1 MKNLGTAGRRAG
13 YLSQASG
20 RWGDQLGAGDEM
32 AKAGQRPS
40 GRLITPAVMLTV
52 RQWHTYIGAFVAP
65 SVLFF
70 AFTGSLQ
77 LFSLHEAHG
86 AYTPPPIV
94 EALSRVHKDQVL
106 REKPEP
112 AASGGQAEDGH
123 DHGGGHHHH
132 AGAAKGPP
140 APPPWPVMAL
150 KWLFLAVAI
159 GLMTSTLLGLWMALT
174 YSRRKAVVLAL
185 FAAGVVLPVLLV
197 VL

>member
-1 MKNLGTAGRRAG
+1 
-13 YLSQASG
+13 
-20 RWGDQLGAGDEM
+20 M
-32 AKAGQRPS
+32 AKAAQRS
-40 GRLITPAVMLTV
+40 GARMASPATMMMV
-52 RQWHTYIGAFVAP
+52 RQWHTYIGAFIAP

-86 AYTPPPIV
+86 SYTPPPIV

-106 REKPEP
+106 REKP
-112 AASGGQAEDGH
+112 AAKGGDAGDEH
-123 DHGGGHHHH
+123 DHDGGHHHHH
-132 AGAAKGPP
+132 AGAAEGPP
-140 APPPWPVMAL
+140 TSPPWSVTAL

-159 GLMTSTLLGLWMALT
+159 GLITSTLLGLWMALT
-174 YSRRKAVVLAL
+174 LSRRKAVVLAL

>member
-1 MKNLGTAGRRAG
+1 
-13 YLSQASG
+13 
-20 RWGDQLGAGDEM
+20 M
-32 AKAGQRPS
+32 AKAGQRSS

-86 AYTPPPIV
+86 AYTPPPVI

-106 REKPEP
+106 REKP
-112 AASGGQAEDGH
+112 AAGGAQAEDEH

-132 AGAAKGPP
+132 EGAAKGPP
-140 APPPWPVMAL
+140 APPPWPVTAL

-197 VL
+197 AL